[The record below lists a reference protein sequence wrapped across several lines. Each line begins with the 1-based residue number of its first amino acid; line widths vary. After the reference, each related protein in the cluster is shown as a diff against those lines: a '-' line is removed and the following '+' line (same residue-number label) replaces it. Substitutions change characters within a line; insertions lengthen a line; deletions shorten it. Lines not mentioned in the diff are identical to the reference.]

1 MKQHGTNRF
10 PRTKSQNNYLFF
22 FGFTQNKKPKHGRIG
37 PQRDKPVPVFV
48 FPKAIIFS
56 KFSFRNLVAKKYCS
70 RLLVIMWRNRGYF
83 SMTPKERA
91 RHRLAHQKEVERRN
105 TLLKV

>member
-22 FGFTQNKKPKHGRIG
+22 FGFAQNKKPKHGRNG

-48 FPKAIIFS
+48 IPKAIIFS
-56 KFSFRNLVAKKYCS
+56 KFSFRNLVAIKYCS
-70 RLLVIMWRNRGYF
+70 RLLVIMWRDRGYF

-91 RHRLAHQKEVERRN
+91 RHRLAHQKELDRRN